1 MKDMLVLKVKD
12 FLKGAVDPSYPLLI
26 GFSGGPDSLALV
38 HILLE
43 VRRSFPIELHLA
55 HVDHSW
61 RQESA
66 KEAEALR
73 EMAKEWGLAFHLKT
87 LCPAD
92 FKNGNSENLARSF
105 RYQYF
110 LDTSRQIGAQAVIL
124 AHQQDD
130 LAETVLKRMFEG
142 SGFFAWAPMKVVS
155 DFHGIKVLR
164 PLLKT
169 SKTTLLGW
177 LAQRDISNFILDGT
191 NLSPDFL
198 RGRMRTEIFPYLEE
212 LFGKNIISSLCAIA
226 EDVAVLSTPLLV
238 LFKECSSCIQDA
250 LLCTYLDFS
259 ELVDLPICYY
269 PLYIKYLLSGLG
281 LTPSRDQLQ
290 KIHDF
295 LISGAIDKEIRVGG
309 RSIFIERGCLFI
321 LKEWP
326 VWPEAIFLNEG
337 VYSFDKWKC
346 SVHWDSLKQGNS
358 DWRGALNGVF
368 CLNIQYSNYILA
380 SGSTLNSG
388 KGKYFFLKRLSGSKV
403 PTFCRRLFPFLVYND
418 EVIHEFL
425 SGSSVQKNPDNQ
437 SQTLSIQLSCG
448 DK

>member
-1 MKDMLVLKVKD
+1 MLVLQMKD
-12 FLKGAVDPSYPLLI
+12 FLKGAVDPSHPILI

-43 VRRSFPIELHLA
+43 VKRLFPIEIHLA

-142 SGFFAWAPMKVVS
+142 SGFFAWAPMKAVS

-169 SKTTLLGW
+169 SKTTLLDW
-177 LAQRDISNFILDGT
+177 LAQRDISNFILDRT

-226 EDVAVLSTPLLV
+226 EDVAVLSTPLIV
-238 LFKECSSCIQDA
+238 LFNQCSSYIRDA

-259 ELVDLPICYY
+259 DLVDLPISYY

-281 LTPSRDQLQ
+281 LVPSRDQLE

-295 LISGAIDKEIRVGG
+295 LISGAIDKEIQVGG
-309 RSIFIERGCLFI
+309 RSIFIERGCLFV
-321 LKEWP
+321 LKEFP

-346 SVHWDSLKQGNS
+346 CINWDSLGKGTS
-358 DWRGALNGVF
+358 DWRAALNGVF
-368 CLNIQYSNYILA
+368 CVDIRYYKYMLVSPLALNRA
-380 SGSTLNSG
+380 
-388 KGKYFFLKRLSGSKV
+388 KEKDFFLKRLSGSKV

-418 EVIHEFL
+418 ELIHEFL
-425 SGSSVQKNPDNQ
+425 SGISLQKDPDNQ
-437 SQTLSIQLSCG
+437 SKTLSIRLSYG